1 MFMTVMFHDIEEETD
16 RRTVG
21 QEFAD
26 FTAQQLLY
34 ADDTLL
40 VGKSART
47 IHIILRAIE
56 RESDK
61 YNMRLNK
68 GKCCQ
73 INMNCNS
80 QVEFSNGQTMSKV
93 YEATYLGGQLN
104 AKADHKADLTIRMG
118 LAAGTWKKLTVLW
131 NKTNADPPGKFLYST
146 R

>member
-61 YNMRLNK
+61 
-68 GKCCQ
+68 
-73 INMNCNS
+73 
-80 QVEFSNGQTMSKV
+80 
-93 YEATYLGGQLN
+93 
-104 AKADHKADLTIRMG
+104 
-118 LAAGTWKKLTVLW
+118 
-131 NKTNADPPGKFLYST
+131 
-146 R
+146 